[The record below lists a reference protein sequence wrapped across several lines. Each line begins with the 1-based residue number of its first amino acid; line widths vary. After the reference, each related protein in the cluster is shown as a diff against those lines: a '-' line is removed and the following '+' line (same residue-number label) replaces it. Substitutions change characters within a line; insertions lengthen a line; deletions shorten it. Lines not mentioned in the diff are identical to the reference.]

1 MTDVLYGGPLDPWNS
16 IVRSQV
22 TERARQVVSSQL
34 EGAKEATMQM
44 VDKLAAD
51 INTDP
56 KWVLVSSVVSLI
68 FTYLPSSDLSL
79 LFPGMVTWYLILPSL
94 KGSTISEL
102 SYFLFFVQ
110 NIKNNEG

>member
-1 MTDVLYGGPLDPWNS
+1 MSCSCFQVTDVLYGGPLDPWNS

-51 INTDP
+51 ITTDP
-56 KWVLVSSVVSLI
+56 K
-68 FTYLPSSDLSL
+68 
-79 LFPGMVTWYLILPSL
+79 
-94 KGSTISEL
+94 
-102 SYFLFFVQ
+102 
-110 NIKNNEG
+110 